1 MKNSRF
7 ASFWSVGLG
16 VILLSIV
23 LLYYFNILV
32 GIENFSNGISLPLY
46 IIIPGALVLL
56 GIWALTQTKKI
67 FDLPRVSLI
76 FLVIL
81 FAFSLAAE

>member
-56 GIWALTQTKKI
+56 GIWALTQTKKY
-67 FDLPRVSLI
+67 LI
-76 FLVIL
+76 FHVCP
-81 FAFSLAAE
+81 